1 MAKENHTNSIISA
14 LIEQYVEPKKDKTIS
29 LRLSKRTYNKLID
42 MCNELDVSPSELI
55 RQLLENHFKLWRKE

>member
-14 LIEQYVEPKKDKTIS
+14 LIEQYTEPKKDKTIS

-42 MCNELDVSPSELI
+42 MCTELDVSPSELI